1 MVIFPLKSN
10 KSTKLIP
17 SFESPR
23 ISIVLRFPLI
33 RLYGSQQK
41 CAKLIYIVLIPF
53 HNDLLKSHI
62 TSLARKSVSTFMTQF
77 VNREW
82 WRWGAGLRKSQ
93 NQVHF
98 SFCRSRMWTLID
110 VRYTICTSRDVSKIS
125 QDRRIGH
132 AILRVLILDGRAS
145 FWLVNTWSSPPKWLF
160 EYIIYFFSPQVWRQE
175 IFRKIPKQ
183 IKMAT

>member
-1 MVIFPLKSN
+1 M
-10 KSTKLIP
+10 IP

-41 CAKLIYIVLIPF
+41 CAKLVYIVLIPF

-98 SFCRSRMWTLID
+98 SFCRSRMWTLIN

-145 FWLVNTWSSPPKWLF
+145 FWLVNTWSSPKWLF
-160 EYIIYFFSPQVWRQE
+160 EYIIYFFPPSVEAGNIQKNTKTDQNGYLVPWYTN
-175 IFRKIPKQ
+175 I
-183 IKMAT
+183 M